1 MTEQSPF
8 IQALVLNAVRRY
20 VAASIRSGSY
30 ISASACAA
38 EVLKTYPNCLTSEGE
53 LADEITMAAA
63 KAGVAVQIGRT
74 RRATAH
80 GRNAKAQQ
88 VA

>member
-30 ISASACAA
+30 ISASACAD
-38 EVLKTYPNCLTSEGE
+38 EILKTYPNCLMSEKE

-63 KAGVAVQIGRT
+63 KAGVAVQIGRA
-74 RRATAH
+74 RKVSAPGRPATV
-80 GRNAKAQQ
+80 QQ